1 MCPFSFFWSS
11 VVMSRKYISKCIS
24 KSNFLMIVNFVQP
37 RKGRQSIN
45 EMATVIQR
53 AWRLYKIRKDEKEK
67 KEKFST
73 MKKLSTLPVTPAT
86 PPSQT
91 ATSVRRSRSFG
102 FFNFILMDFIDNSQV
117 IQLSSIN
124 REYFIL
130 EFLEI
135 CPNN

>member
-1 MCPFSFFWSS
+1 MLVSYTIKQ
-11 VVMSRKYISKCIS
+11 VL
-24 KSNFLMIVNFVQP
+24 NFDNVSIPYNQ
-37 RKGRQSIN
+37 GRQSIN

-102 FFNFILMDFIDNSQV
+102 FFNLILMDFIGNSQV
-117 IQLSSIN
+117 IG
-124 REYFIL
+124 
-130 EFLEI
+130 EI
-135 CPNN
+135 